1 MFSQIYKHGEHARD
15 LFILIWLGQYKIK
28 TNSMKTLDV
37 KMIKENGSVSLGF
50 SKILVDYI
58 TINNKWDYVFDCLQN
73 NKKIDKSNWD
83 Y

>member
-1 MFSQIYKHGEHARD
+1 MFSQIYKHGYHARD

-37 KMIKENGSVSLGF
+37 KMIKEKGSISLGF
-50 SKILVDYI
+50 SDFLVEYI
-58 TINNKWDYVFDCLQN
+58 TKTKRWDYVFDCLN
-73 NKKIDKSNWD
+73 SGKKIDTSNWD